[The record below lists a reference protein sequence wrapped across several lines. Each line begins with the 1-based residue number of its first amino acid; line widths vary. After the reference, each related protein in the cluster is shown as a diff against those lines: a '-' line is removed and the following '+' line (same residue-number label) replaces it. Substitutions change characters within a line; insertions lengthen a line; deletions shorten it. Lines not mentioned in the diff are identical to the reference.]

1 MSSKAPLRTSSI
13 GPPPLAEYPQKLR
26 SRISPEPSDRRG
38 LPDLFDDSAVR
49 ECDESR
55 GTRYSERHSA
65 QNDARARGGEG
76 HSSRSVAGFP
86 DIGQDELVRFFT
98 LTPADVEFVAS
109 CRGRGP
115 AQGLGLAV
123 QLCTLPWLGFV
134 PDEVRAAP
142 QGEVARL
149 GARLKVDPG
158 VLACYG
164 AREQT
169 RTDHLLA
176 VTDYL
181 GWKSA
186 PAAGAAA
193 KELEEFVACRAMEHD
208 SPSLLC
214 RRAPVHVASS
224 LGGSGRD

>member
-1 MSSKAPLRTSSI
+1 MSA
-13 GPPPLAEYPQKLR
+13 
-26 SRISPEPSDRRG
+26 
-38 LPDLFDDSAVR
+38 
-49 ECDESR
+49 
-55 GTRYSERHSA
+55 RHSA
-65 QNDARARGGEG
+65 QNDARAGGGEG
-76 HSSRSVAGFP
+76 HSSRSVAGVSRHRAGRA
-86 DIGQDELVRFFT
+86 DQVLHVDARGCRVRCFAPRKRPCAG
-98 LTPADVEFVAS
+98 L
-109 CRGRGP
+109 
-115 AQGLGLAV
+115 GLGLAV

-142 QGEVARL
+142 PVAVARL

-176 VTDYL
+176 VTDFL